1 VIADVVSYA
10 IAGIGFINAV
20 GHSFVRKGQHE
31 HCHDARLPQKFR
43 TSGASFRTFHRLPPT
58 SHEIHSARA
67 RVEGVMRFR
76 LLPRPDCQGV
86 KAPPA
91 TPHIRGLEVHD
102 SRHLTS
108 CVTGGEHER

>member
-20 GHSFVRKGQHE
+20 GRSFVR
-31 HCHDARLPQKFR
+31 KFR
-43 TSGASFRTFHRLPPT
+43 TSGASFRTFHRMPPT
-58 SHEIHSARA
+58 GLEIHSARA

-86 KAPPA
+86 EAPPA
-91 TPHIRGLEVHD
+91 RPLIRGRVEQFCGIAADGLRSH
-102 SRHLTS
+102 RTS
-108 CVTGGEHER
+108 QS

>member
-20 GHSFVRKGQHE
+20 GRSFDR
-31 HCHDARLPQKFR
+31 KFR